1 MDYQKIDELLLKIKS
16 AYESIGAETELVVE
30 EPASIAE
37 VESIENIIERKLPL
51 QIRDFF
57 LQYSKKCKFSAW
69 LPDGFELPS
78 ELDEI
83 FSANFLISLEEF
95 ADAEK
100 ARNGCKTDDKGVLSE
115 IMDDMS
121 ESIDAQEGNL
131 ETTGQLS
138 EAELQQKLSDEELQK
153 KQQRYQSF
161 DVRA

>member
-57 LQYSKKCKFSAW
+57 LRYSKKCKFSTW
-69 LPDGFELPS
+69 LPDGFEIPS

-95 ADAEK
+95 AGAEK
-100 ARNGCKTDDKGVLSE
+100 ARNGWVEYCFTNE
-115 IMDDMS
+115 
-121 ESIDAQEGNL
+121 
-131 ETTGQLS
+131 
-138 EAELQQKLSDEELQK
+138 
-153 KQQRYQSF
+153 
-161 DVRA
+161 

>member
-30 EPASIAE
+30 KPASIAE

-57 LQYSKKCKFSAW
+57 LQYSKNCKFSAW

-83 FSANFLISLEEF
+83 F
-95 ADAEK
+95 
-100 ARNGCKTDDKGVLSE
+100 
-115 IMDDMS
+115 
-121 ESIDAQEGNL
+121 
-131 ETTGQLS
+131 
-138 EAELQQKLSDEELQK
+138 
-153 KQQRYQSF
+153 
-161 DVRA
+161 

>member
-57 LQYSKKCKFSAW
+57 LQYSKKCEFSAW

-100 ARNGCKTDDKGVLSE
+100 ARNGWVENCFTNEEDEYDAVWYNKSLRK
-115 IMDDMS
+115 
-121 ESIDAQEGNL
+121 ESKVVQ
-131 ETTGQLS
+131 T
-138 EAELQQKLSDEELQK
+138 K
-153 KQQRYQSF
+153 KQYGDFSLTALSF
-161 DVRA
+161 ASISIFSG